1 MEANDAVE
9 AVAHHVRSAGID
21 YPTTG
26 LRADRFEA
34 GWVVYA
40 PVEIDTSDP
49 AAFLDMPVGRA
60 VFLIGDSGRIQQ
72 VSSSEPPQRVQ
83 RRFAEQERA
92 RVVSTDGDPA
102 FFAEF
107 QDAFQSAGGD
117 PAATFTVVGA
127 LDPVDTALREQASTM
142 LDDVARRIAAVAP
155 AQWLEFRAEF
165 AFTVRQEIV
174 AIVFVTPEGPQ
185 PRTTAP
191 SEVIEAV
198 RRQREVS
205 ARMSGGPW
213 WRLILT
219 VTNAGRL
226 TVGYDYGDDPFPQDQ
241 LQPPQN
247 YRDDIAAYPRPE
259 LPVWLAA
266 YLAGPAAQGRDPR
279 AAEDAARTDAFAGR
293 TPTPTDDIEPLPET
307 WSRWAVLSAVYVG
320 ARSQWGPRIASGVA
334 IYESERRSGSTLFVL
349 PDDRAV
355 LSGGRWD
362 SPLLSAAYRRSAP
375 LPALYAGAPSW
386 VNDTVLNTRNRNGL
400 LSFCYWWTDGR
411 WWRGGTDTFDE
422 LDAPLP
428 VIWTPEETVDA
439 MTAVVGPQNTSACQ
453 ALLSQ
458 ASRRAVQFADV
469 SAAFDG
475 FVEPDVQGAL
485 GQLARAGLT
494 A

>member
-198 RRQREVS
+198 RRQREVE
-205 ARMSGGPW
+205 AAVRRGQHRPHQ
-213 WRLILT
+213 
-219 VTNAGRL
+219 A
-226 TVGYDYGDDPFPQDQ
+226 VGHA
-241 LQPPQN
+241 LL
-247 YRDDIAAYPRPE
+247 RAIAAPAAMLVTRQQH
-259 LPVWLAA
+259 LAA
-266 YLAGPAAQGRDPR
+266 RFGRDPDR
-279 AAEDAARTDAFAGR
+279 SVARLHDAGDAALRRPGIGIAQMAVAIEGDAAEIMADPDVAIARRKQGGDLQGSTRVVAIGQHALEPDAVKAVEAGRRSQPQIAVLALRQRTDIARRPVLQRPAAVAQLADRLARVQRLPRLGQQHGR
-293 TPTPTDDIEPLPET
+293 D
-307 WSRWAVLSAVYVG
+307 
-320 ARSQWGPRIASGVA
+320 
-334 IYESERRSGSTLFVL
+334 RR
-349 PDDRAV
+349 DDRPAFHD
-355 LSGGRWD
+355 LLLGRD
-362 SPLLSAAYRRSAP
+362 
-375 LPALYAGAPSW
+375 
-386 VNDTVLNTRNRNGL
+386 
-400 LSFCYWWTDGR
+400 
-411 WWRGGTDTFDE
+411 
-422 LDAPLP
+422 
-428 VIWTPEETVDA
+428 
-439 MTAVVGPQNTSACQ
+439 M
-453 ALLSQ
+453 
-458 ASRRAVQFADV
+458 
-469 SAAFDG
+469 
-475 FVEPDVQGAL
+475 GAL
-485 GQLARAGLT
+485 GREEPTAVALRAD
-494 A
+494 AIQAPR